1 VRPVRLIGGA
11 DLLTEF
17 NLQPGP
23 LIGDLLYA
31 VEDAQAAG
39 EIATRPEA
47 LTYAR
52 NWIKLYG
59 DLEEGV

>member
-1 VRPVRLIGGA
+1 MTRRRIGNKVA
-11 DLLTEF
+11 HT
-17 NLQPGP
+17 
-23 LIGDLLYA
+23 A